1 MGNMRAGKRICQSNL
16 KRILGNVRFYLA
28 LAWFAMTLCFYM
40 LQLRALA
47 AQLELPVSVW
57 CLPLLLTK
65 SGNQMFLIL
74 GAVLLFCDAPFLYDN
89 SG

>member
-47 AQLELPVSVW
+47 AQLELPVHLVSATFIDKIRESDVFDPW
-57 CLPLLLTK
+57 SC
-65 SGNQMFLIL
+65 S
-74 GAVLLFCDAPFLYDN
+74 AVL
-89 SG
+89 